1 MQWRQPCRFEE
12 QRHQLIRALER
23 ELGRKEAATLMKLVP
38 SIPWHGFATMRDL
51 DHHGVLWRSEAA
63 RVEGSIERLE
73 ARTEA
78 MINDAVHRLTFRLLP
93 AMATM
98 IAVFGAI
105 AALV

>member
-1 MQWRQPCRFEE
+1 MSITEE

-23 ELGRKEAATLMKLVP
+23 ELGQKEAATLMELVS
-38 SIPWHGFATMRDL
+38 SIPWHEFATKRDL
-51 DHHGVLWRSEAA
+51 DHHGVLWRSEVA
-63 RVEGSIERLE
+63 RLEGSIDRLE

-78 MINDAVHRLTFRLLP
+78 MINDAVNRLTFRLLP